1 MKHNLFP
8 LQNIYFGM
16 LQKIIRFISLFIL
29 VVIGGYLTHKTIAN
43 QVFSSQNIDIINLS
57 YIFNAG
63 FTFLFTV
70 TIILLSNK
78 YKYQIGFIFLV
89 GSFVKTGIF
98 LALIKLNNIEINKNV
113 FLDFFIPYLI
123 CLILEVYYVSK
134 ILKSVK

>member
-16 LQKIIRFISLFIL
+16 LQKIIRFIGLFIL

-70 TIILLSNK
+70 TIILLSKK
-78 YKYQIGFIFLV
+78 YKDQIGFIFLV